1 MSEKQKENTTMND
14 PAKEETADNQNIS
27 ANSLDNIYNV
37 HYEFTINE
45 EYEQLSLFLFSIWNV
60 ERTTTY
66 KTDKLRPN
74 EPKIMYAF
82 IRTLSGCGKIIT
94 KKNTYILTPNTL
106 ILLDVNDIV
115 EYSSVETTWT
125 YYWYNFT
132 PITTLPFFEQD
143 KIYTLQTTY
152 EEEHINKE
160 MFELMKT
167 YCESTIQLTQSLFI
181 ELIYRWIYLYEM
193 EKNQEL
199 SHYREILEIA
209 SYINNNIKQEFTIRK
224 LAQKCLLS
232 ERQFR
237 CLFTKFIGVSPKKYI
252 CRQKL
257 KMAAS
262 LLKTSYLTVK
272 TIAYELNYCSPYQLS
287 KDFKNYFGMSPKQ
300 YREKNFGNK
309 N

>member
-14 PAKEETADNQNIS
+14 SVKEETADNQNIS

-45 EYEQLSLFLFSIWNV
+45 EYEQFSLFLFSIWNV

-132 PITTLPFFEQD
+132 PITALPFFEQD

-160 MFELMKT
+160 MFEAAGVDVDSMMDFEGMKKGFDT
-167 YCESTIQLTQSLFI
+167 LKEKIDSGEVKSNNDYSK
-181 ELIYRWIYLYEM
+181 LYDIVNDFECVEVNETNKTGLEQRQDAIVN
-193 EKNQEL
+193 EK
-199 SHYREILEIA
+199 
-209 SYINNNIKQEFTIRK
+209 
-224 LAQKCLLS
+224 
-232 ERQFR
+232 
-237 CLFTKFIGVSPKKYI
+237 
-252 CRQKL
+252 
-257 KMAAS
+257 
-262 LLKTSYLTVK
+262 
-272 TIAYELNYCSPYQLS
+272 
-287 KDFKNYFGMSPKQ
+287 
-300 YREKNFGNK
+300 
-309 N
+309 